1 MRFPIPMTL
10 IAALALL
17 AGCVVSPPAAIPVTS
32 PGHDVQRLAGDW
44 QGDFSSTETGR
55 HGIISFHLDAGA
67 DSAQGQV
74 LMYLRQPSEPIWK
87 GVGPTPGANPPEQ
100 TQWLSIRF
108 VDVEGGSVSGA
119 IEPYTDPVCDCSVVT
134 TFLGKM

>member
-87 GVGPTPGANPPEQ
+87 ASARRRAPIPRSGP
-100 TQWLSIRF
+100 S
-108 VDVEGGSVSGA
+108 GSRSGSSTSRA
-119 IEPYTDPVCDCSVVT
+119 DP
-134 TFLGKM
+134 